1 MGSEIKRVV
10 VIGAGGVGFYLVA
23 AMRRDRPDVELI
35 VYDDDSFEGG
45 NGYRRL
51 PKVSN
56 PATKKVD
63 FLKGWVRMVMG
74 DVPPV
79 VFSSKLTPEEVQDG
93 SWGEGFWKET
103 LVVDASD
110 MGLETRRPLW
120 QSLRDE
126 GAQMLRVSYDGNGIV
141 VIARGLPLSSK
152 PGGGYALVPTMAQS
166 FAAGGLGAMAVQL
179 LLEGKEVRDYQVQLP
194 VVEGV

>member
-1 MGSEIKRVV
+1 MKEIKRVV

-74 DVPPV
+74 DVPPAV
-79 VFSSKLTPEEVQDG
+79 VPERLTFGEVGAHFDE
-93 SWGEGFWKET
+93 SD
-103 LVVDASD
+103 LIVDATD
-110 MGLETRRPLW
+110 MALEERKTLW
-120 QSLRDE
+120 SLARQS
-126 GAQMLRVSYDGNGIV
+126 GCQMLRVSYDGNGIV

-179 LLEGKEVRDYQVQLP
+179 LLDGKEVRDYQVQIPTL
-194 VVEGV
+194 GVN

>member
-1 MGSEIKRVV
+1 MKEIKRVV

-74 DVPPV
+74 DVPPATITSK
-79 VFSSKLTPEEVQDG
+79 FSIADIR
-93 SWGEGFWKET
+93 FADARDT

-110 MGLETRRPLW
+110 MGLEDRQPLW
-120 QSLRDE
+120 KACRE
-126 GAQMLRVSYDGNGIV
+126 AGAQMLRVSYDGNGIV

-179 LLEGKEVRDYQVQLP
+179 LLDGKEVRDYQVQIPTL
-194 VVEGV
+194 GVN